1 MGQGVCVCVFMCV
14 NLSLWPLL
22 MASSWPFL
30 LWQIY
35 LCPRKANIC
44 ARTHTHT
51 HTLSLC
57 QSQHNTVC
65 FVSLKNRLLIVRGWF
80 FILLHLS
87 VHSSSLLLSPS
98 LSSPLPSL
106 LLSSFLLL

>member
-44 ARTHTHT
+44 AHTHTHT
-51 HTLSLC
+51 HTHTNPTHRRGAQSSDHTHAPTTTTARACGPSRDETHRESADRVSAQLSL
-57 QSQHNTVC
+57 
-65 FVSLKNRLLIVRGWF
+65 
-80 FILLHLS
+80 
-87 VHSSSLLLSPS
+87 
-98 LSSPLPSL
+98 SPLQC
-106 LLSSFLLL
+106 